1 MENNGTKKSL
11 NEYYPYNPQI
21 EDDEIDLYE
30 LWLVLKKR
38 KKIVFIILGVIF
50 TLTLIY
56 AFLAPKIYRSQATI
70 MPLGE
75 KRGSGLASMLGISL
89 PGQSGLT
96 CEAVLNSRLIRER
109 IVEDLNLLPIL
120 FKDKWDPVNKRWKL
134 KEGEN
139 PPTVFDGANALGKLL
154 STSSDKKTGV
164 ITINSDFPE
173 DPVLAYKIAN
183 SALKNLDK
191 ILNEKAFTLAK
202 KYRIYIEERL
212 EEAKKRINELE
223 RLYIQFTE
231 GKIKKVPLLSGNEKV
246 ELGKLKGKLIAE
258 KQKLKLMQDRQ
269 DISQE
274 EIQQQMKKISNLET
288 KIKNIT
294 QKINGDFVSAPEYQ
308 FNLMKLQS
316 EIAIARGLYEALVQ
330 EYELAKAQEM
340 KEQVAFQVIDP
351 PFIPKKPYKPKKKLL
366 LAVGL
371 VSGLF
376 IGVFAAFF
384 VEWLDNIKK
393 RNKKLYEYKEKG
405 EEKPININLIY
416 YDYRKE
422 RELQNNNGKKEVY
435 PNIEYKNET

>member
-1 MENNGTKKSL
+1 MEKNKFD
-11 NEYYPYNPQI
+11 NEIYPYNQTV

-38 KKIVFIILGVIF
+38 KKIIFITLGVIF
-50 TLTLIY
+50 TLTLLY
-56 AFLAPKIYRSQATI
+56 AFLAPKVYRSQATI
-70 MPLGE
+70 MPLGGE
-75 KRGSGLASMLGISL
+75 NKGGGLASLIGGFVPL
-89 PGQSGLT
+89 PAGQSGLT

-120 FKDKWDPVNKRWKL
+120 FKDKWDPENKRWKL

-223 RLYIQFTE
+223 KLYIQFTE

-274 EIQQQMKKISNLET
+274 EIQQQMRKISNLET

-351 PFIPKKPYKPKKKLL
+351 PFIPKKPYKPKRKLIL
-366 LAVGL
+366 VVGL

-376 IGVFAAFF
+376 VGVFVAFF

-422 RELQNNNGKKEVY
+422 KELQNNNGKKEVY
-435 PNIEYKNET
+435 PNIEYRQ